1 MKSRWL
7 VDWCGI
13 LKVRQWLACAWQ
25 KDQSSHSDIYFNDK
39 ESVQQTSYILQIL
52 WKDLTSL
59 SSFYCKLMWIK
70 ASDWSSNNEW
80 ELMWIKASDW
90 SSNNE
95 WEEKIYAIY
104 CTLMSIL
111 QRVLLAWKNYHHNV
125 QYFSITKLP
134 ELQDHSCSWT
144 CPTCSSVGFTT
155 LVYNCCVI

>member
-1 MKSRWL
+1 MEFLESGSGWL
-7 VDWCGI
+7 VHD
-13 LKVRQWLACAWQ
+13 K

-39 ESVQQTSYILQIL
+39 KSVQQTSYILQIL

-80 ELMWIKASDW
+80 EIMWIKASDW

-111 QRVLLAWKNYHHNV
+111 QRVVL
-125 QYFSITKLP
+125 S
-134 ELQDHSCSWT
+134 
-144 CPTCSSVGFTT
+144 
-155 LVYNCCVI
+155 